1 MLRAL
6 KSVTFVY
13 VPQEDRI
20 AAAINPGQPDAWSC
34 WLTRRIALA
43 LLERASEYLTSTSE
57 LAQRVP
63 AEMRSDTIAFEREA
77 AIVTTAQSMSQT
89 PPEILK
95 SSTIKAELAD
105 RLQIAQQADGFRF
118 ELLGQSGEGA
128 AGMLKRN
135 ELQRILQML
144 QGVAAKAG
152 WFAAPVK
159 PQAPSSAAMPDPAPA
174 RH

>member
-6 KSVTFVY
+6 RSVTFVY

-20 AAAINPGQPDAWSC
+20 AAAVNPGQPDSWSC
-34 WLTRRIALA
+34 WLTRRVALA
-43 LLERASEYLTSTSE
+43 LLERAGHYLTSTSE

-63 AEMRSDTIAFEREA
+63 APMRSDTIAFEREA
-77 AIVTTAQSMSQT
+77 AIATTAKSMSQT

-95 SSTIKAELAD
+95 SSTVDAQLAD
-105 RLQIAQQADGFRF
+105 RVQIAQQGDGFRF
-118 ELLGQSGEGA
+118 ELLGQGGEGA
-128 AGMLKRN
+128 AGMLKRD

-144 QGVAAKAG
+144 QGVAEKAG
-152 WFAAPVK
+152 WFAVPAK
-159 PQAPSSAAMPDPAPA
+159 PQAPSAAVTPEQKPA